1 MVPLRRHHVLTSRV
15 TLFGAAASYRYR
27 CLYSLSRGD
36 LAWALLGS
44 SAVRIGSV
52 ATLAFPLYALLAPA
66 QDVGA
71 RISHIAIALFFC
83 GLVPVLSV
91 AVLMTSVGL
100 GRLLDLPINIHI
112 DGTGIEGWPFWPDL
126 DHTWE
131 SIKAARRLRG
141 VITLPFPDP
150 LGLRRGWVVIPERAL
165 SQQQRVEFNE
175 LLESRGLLKPSR

>member
-1 MVPLRRHHVLTSRV
+1 MVPLRRHHVLTSMV

-27 CLYSLSRGD
+27 CLLQPEPGRSRLGAAAIECRPHWFGRHPRFSSLRALSSRSRRRSAD
-36 LAWALLGS
+36 QSHSNCSILLWTS
-44 SAVRIGSV
+44 SW
-52 ATLAFPLYALLAPA
+52 
-66 QDVGA
+66 
-71 RISHIAIALFFC
+71 
-83 GLVPVLSV
+83 LSV
-91 AVLMTSVGL
+91 AVLMTPVGL

-112 DGTGIEGWPFWPDL
+112 DGTGIEGWPFWPDQ
-126 DHTWE
+126 DRTWE